1 MDIPNKFCHPTIG
14 LVHTV
19 LYGANSNIIHMKG
32 DTYYA
37 IKPVVIFYST
47 TFESSAAINGTN
59 SNNFSL
65 TTL

>member
-1 MDIPNKFCHPTIG
+1 MDIPNKFCDSQAIFIETDSKLIQ
-14 LVHTV
+14 
-19 LYGANSNIIHMKG
+19 MKG

>member
-1 MDIPNKFCHPTIG
+1 MDISNKSCDSPTIFIE
-14 LVHTV
+14 T
-19 LYGANSNIIHMKG
+19 NSKLIQMKG

>member
-1 MDIPNKFCHPTIG
+1 MDIPNKFCHFPTIFIK
-14 LVHTV
+14 V
-19 LYGANSNIIHMKG
+19 NSKLIHMKG